1 MCIPLPKSWKFEKDL
16 GFTFDLWRL
25 QTPLYNDTQGR
36 TDIKTR
42 ENHGKEVFF
51 FFFLIFIF
59 NCKVLTYNT
68 YLQTMYDTYATNRTI
83 LYYTE
88 RKLLYNVWMHF
99 SPTLCQKY
107 MNINVVKSDLLPA

>member
-16 GFTFDLWRL
+16 RFTFDLWRL

-51 FFFLIFIF
+51 FFFF
-59 NCKVLTYNT
+59 NFYFQLQGT
-68 YLQTMYDTYATNRTI
+68 YLQYLLTN
-83 LYYTE
+83 
-88 RKLLYNVWMHF
+88 NVWY
-99 SPTLCQKY
+99 LRY
-107 MNINVVKSDLLPA
+107 